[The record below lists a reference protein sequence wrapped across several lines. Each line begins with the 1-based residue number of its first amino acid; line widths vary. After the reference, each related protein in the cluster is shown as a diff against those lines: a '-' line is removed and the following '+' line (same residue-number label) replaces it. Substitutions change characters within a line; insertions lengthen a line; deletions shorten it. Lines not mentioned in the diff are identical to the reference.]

1 MTVTSTGRAPDA
13 SGLATAPPLP
23 FLAVE
28 LGYGLRQVGAL
39 ERELTALA
47 EDCGAPPTAR
57 PAWQLAAC
65 RDSRQVEPWVLLLR
79 DTIGTAVGAAMLVD
93 HVEDRRVRST
103 TLAGTDGG
111 HRGALLTSEPY
122 VAHALG
128 ESWHLLR
135 ADQHRPAPVVL
146 GPLPAGDPVVTAFAA
161 GLSESWL
168 EPAAEIPVIRSAA
181 GCPRG
186 YLSAGMSR
194 TLRKAANRLA
204 ADGRTAVPRFSTDA
218 GQIRGLLP
226 QLEQVYRQRDHAHGR
241 ASELDDAARQR
252 TWRHR
257 VGDLADA
264 GALELATLEIDGELA
279 AYTLGI
285 HDDPTYRLLEGRF
298 VTGWARYSPG
308 RYLEALVVERALAGG
323 GVTTFD
329 WMTAVAPESLLGR
342 NDADPMVLVRLG

>member
-1 MTVTSTGRAPDA
+1 MTVTSAGRAPDA
-13 SGLATAPPLP
+13 SALATAPPLP

-39 ERELTALA
+39 ERELTVLA
-47 EDCGAPPTAR
+47 EDSGAPSTAR

-79 DTIGTAVGAAMLVD
+79 DTGGTAVGAAMLVD
-93 HVEDRRVRST
+93 HVEDGRIRST

-135 ADQHRPAPVVL
+135 ADQHRPAPVTL
-146 GPLPAGDPVVTAFAA
+146 GPLPADDPVVTAFAA
-161 GLSESWL
+161 GLAESWL
-168 EPAAEIPVIRSAA
+168 EPAAEIPVIRSTR
-181 GCPRG
+181 P
-186 YLSAGMSR
+186 
-194 TLRKAANRLA
+194 A
-204 ADGRTAVPRFSTDA
+204 ADLPLRRHEPHAAQGGQPARRGRPDGSARFSTDA
-218 GQIRGLLP
+218 GEIRGLLP
-226 QLEQVYRQRDHAHGR
+226 QLEQVYRLRDHVHGR
-241 ASELDDAARQR
+241 ASDLDDAARQQ

-264 GALELATLEIDGELA
+264 GVLELATLQIDGELA

-285 HDDPTYRLLEGRF
+285 HDDPTYRLLEAGSSPRGRATRRA
-298 VTGWARYSPG
+298 VISRRWWSSGRSRPALSRPSTG
-308 RYLEALVVERALAGG
+308 
-323 GVTTFD
+323 
-329 WMTAVAPESLLGR
+329 
-342 NDADPMVLVRLG
+342 

>member
-1 MTVTSTGRAPDA
+1 MTVTSTGREPDA
-13 SGLATAPPLP
+13 ATLAAAPPLP

-28 LGYGLRQVGAL
+28 LAYGLRQVGGL
-39 ERELTALA
+39 EPELTALA

-57 PAWQLAAC
+57 PPWQLAAC

-79 DTIGTAVGAAMLVD
+79 DTLGTPVGAAMLVD
-93 HVEDRRVRST
+93 HVEGGRIRFT

-111 HRGALLTSEPY
+111 HRGALLTREPY

-135 ADQHRPAPVVL
+135 AEQHRPAPVVL
-146 GPLPAGDPVVTAFAA
+146 GPLPAGDPVVAAFAA
-161 GLSESWL
+161 GLPGSWL
-168 EPAAEIPVIRSAA
+168 EPAAEIAVIRSVDGSA
-181 GCPRG
+181 RG

-204 ADGRTAVPRFSTDA
+204 ADGRTAVPRFTTDA
-218 GQIRGLLP
+218 GEIRGLLP
-226 QLEQVYRQRDHAHGR
+226 QLENVYRQRDHVHGR
-241 ASELDDAARQR
+241 TSDLDDASRQR

-257 VGDLADA
+257 VADLADA
-264 GALELATLEIDGELA
+264 GILELATLEIDGELA

-285 HDDPTYRLLEGRF
+285 HDDPAYRLLDGRF

-308 RYLEALVVERALAGG
+308 RYLEALVVERALAAGT
-323 GVTTFD
+323 VTTFD

-342 NDADPMVLVRLG
+342 NDADPMVVVRLG